1 MGSPHTL
8 VELESLAQDMA
19 RLEMDRDSCDVVFVV
34 GRDEARVSGHSAVFG
49 VRCAKFVDIVSNN
62 TNNTLASQHQVQS
75 SQSTSI
81 LGPYS
86 QFQGLLSVNLNFVSS
101 DGFIKFVHYVYTG
114 QLDLAGGGVSPFDIM
129 AISSIF
135 GVESLTR

>member
-1 MGSPHTL
+1 M

-75 SQSTSI
+75 SQSTSQYWVHIHNFRACYQSTSI
-81 LGPYS
+81 LCP
-86 QFQGLLSVNLNFVSS
+86 VM
-101 DGFIKFVHYVYTG
+101 
-114 QLDLAGGGVSPFDIM
+114 DL
-129 AISSIF
+129 
-135 GVESLTR
+135 